1 MHTQLC
7 SILYDPMDCS
17 PPGFS
22 SLHGIFQARILE
34 WVAIFFP
41 TQTSNLSLLGLLYWQ
56 ADSLP
61 LRHMGSHVLIFE
73 TVQLFQ
79 WANTV
84 QQLNGEQIA
93 AEWCVCVCSV
103 VFDSFWPQGLWPTRL
118 LFCPWNFPG
127 KNTKVSCHFLLQG
140 IFPTQGSKPSHLVS
154 CIGRQFLYHCATWE
168 AMF

>member
-1 MHTQLC
+1 MCILCTYMIILLYWHVLIFQTVQLNSEWIVIMKCVCVHTQPC

-22 SLHGIFQARILE
+22 SLHGIFQTRILE

-41 TQTSNLSLLGLLYWQ
+41 TQRSNLSLLGLLYWQ

-84 QQLNGEQIA
+84 EQLNGEQIA
-93 AEWCVCVCSV
+93 AVMMCLCVLSCV
-103 VFDSFWPQGLWPTRL
+103 RL
-118 LFCPWNFPG
+118 
-127 KNTKVSCHFLLQG
+127 FLTPRTVAHQAPLLSME
-140 IFPTQGSKPSHLVS
+140 FS
-154 CIGRQFLYHCATWE
+154 RQEY
-168 AMF
+168 